1 MIIAVNCFATFAIFC
16 GLKLIDIGSTLSEP
30 VRKFSP
36 ALGIIFAIV
45 AIANFL
51 LGDTLSLLDSNYVAW
66 TVTVSMVAF
75 AFLCFLISII
85 KRSLLVPKRKQ
96 SQKRGRASKLSVAAV
111 GAIDVVTGCVIG
123 AVSGIS
129 FTLNFGKTFSKYLF
143 IIEADDDSKDDIV
156 DTGYSNQK
164 AYAFIGSYPK
174 ETINNITEDTNVLCM
189 RITPASSALT
199 RSGVNI
205 TFDGSSITIN
215 ASAVSAGNASYLY
228 RGMTYNYFV
237 VEIP

>member
-36 ALGIIFAIV
+36 ALGIIFTIV

-96 SQKRGRASKLSVAAV
+96 SQKRGRASKLSVAAI

-129 FTLNFGKTFSKYLF
+129 FTLNFG
-143 IIEADDDSKDDIV
+143 
-156 DTGYSNQK
+156 TGIMVLCSLLLLQIATKIMTIRRYQE
-164 AYAFIGSYPK
+164 AFISRR
-174 ETINNITEDTNVLCM
+174 ENVTVLVLSLC
-189 RITPASSALT
+189 ASPIVASLVNAWA
-199 RSGVNI
+199 RVRYRHVGVFMAIAIGFLLFFGIYHLVLIVKKFQN
-205 TFDGSSITIN
+205 
-215 ASAVSAGNASYLY
+215 
-228 RGMTYNYFV
+228 R
-237 VEIP
+237 